1 MNKELRDAVRP
12 ILKKLGRLGPNGEL
26 VIPQEVVHYS
36 EWTHANRYKIKEI
49 YEKEGKPKGIDVS
62 NVRVAIHNACHVWKM
77 IADDYVY
84 DPEIYGG
91 QRPAASTAVIKELG
105 ATIADYYTWYDCCG
119 FGFRHILTEREFTR
133 SFAIHRKLKVIYED
147 AKADLIVT
155 HDTGCTTTF
164 EKNQWIGK
172 AHDMYYPVAVM
183 SDIMF
188 SALACGAHPY
198 KIVQLYWNC
207 SSYEPLL
214 EKMGIT
220 NWKELRK
227 EWEDTVK
234 HINELDK
241 AGKHDELQEFFKTYD
256 LYEPYSRT
264 SDGKPRA
271 SATADKVL
279 FRS

>member
-1 MNKELRDAVRP
+1 
-12 ILKKLGRLGPNGEL
+12 
-26 VIPQEVVHYS
+26 
-36 EWTHANRYKIKEI
+36 
-49 YEKEGKPKGIDVS
+49 
-62 NVRVAIHNACHVWKM
+62 
-77 IADDYVY
+77 
-84 DPEIYGG
+84 
-91 QRPAASTAVIKELG
+91 
-105 ATIADYYTWYDCCG
+105 
-119 FGFRHILTEREFTR
+119 
-133 SFAIHRKLKVIYED
+133 
-147 AKADLIVT
+147 
-155 HDTGCTTTF
+155 
-164 EKNQWIGK
+164 
-172 AHDMYYPVAVM
+172 MYYPVAVM
-183 SDIMF
+183 SDVMF

-234 HINELDK
+234 YINELDK